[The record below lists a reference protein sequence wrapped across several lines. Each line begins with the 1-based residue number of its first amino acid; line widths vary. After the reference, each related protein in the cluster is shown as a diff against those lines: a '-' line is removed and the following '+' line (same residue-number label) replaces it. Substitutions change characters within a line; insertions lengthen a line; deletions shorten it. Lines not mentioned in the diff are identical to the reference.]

1 MSAIA
6 EQLEP
11 ITAPVAKFLR
21 RFHLVLYSVFIIGG
35 LAGAI
40 FMISGLLAT
49 SEVDTPLLN
58 TGFDK
63 QTIELIKNFE
73 PANSSIDSFSLPS
86 GRVNPF
92 AE

>member
-11 ITAPVAKFLR
+11 ITTPVAKFLR

-49 SEVDTPLLN
+49 SEVETPLLKAYY
-58 TGFDK
+58 TYPA
-63 QTIELIKNFE
+63 IELIKKTE
-73 PANSSIDSFSLPS
+73 
-86 GRVNPF
+86 
-92 AE
+92 

>member
-1 MSAIA
+1 MRTIS

-11 ITAPVAKFLR
+11 ITVPVIKFLR
-21 RFHLVLYSVFIIGG
+21 RFHLILYSVFIIGG

-40 FMISGLLAT
+40 FMISGLLNI
-49 SEVDTPLLN
+49 SEAEVSLPN
-58 TGFDK
+58 ASFDK
-63 QTIELIKNFE
+63 ETINLIKNFR
-73 PANSSIDSFSLPS
+73 PANSSEDSFSLPS